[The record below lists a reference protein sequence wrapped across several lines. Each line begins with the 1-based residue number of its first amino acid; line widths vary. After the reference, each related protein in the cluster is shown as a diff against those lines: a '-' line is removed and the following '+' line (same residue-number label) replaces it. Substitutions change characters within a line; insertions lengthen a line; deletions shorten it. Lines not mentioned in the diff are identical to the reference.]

1 MQKNK
6 TAWNEPY
13 KIVTALDKGEIIKRL
28 ESKIGFKNH
37 WHSGLDRP
45 YLFYGIKTGDGKY
58 SVYIASHLMHNPLLP
73 KVVIEVFAD
82 SYGKGIVLFRVKPY
96 PMSWSFT
103 LAFGTGWF
111 IFTPLPVLLYAV
123 CLCLG
128 AFMYIK
134 DWGYVRQCV
143 GKWLEELM
151 DVRRETEG

>member
-1 MQKNK
+1 MKEYK
-6 TAWNEPY
+6 SSWNEPY
-13 KIVTALDKGEIIKRL
+13 KIVTVLDKGETIKRL
-28 ESKIGFKNH
+28 ESKIAFDYW
-37 WHSGLDRP
+37 WHEQG
-45 YLFYGIKTGDGKY
+45 YLFHGKKTKDGKY
-58 SVYIASHLMHNPLLP
+58 RVKVSSQKMRNPFLP

-82 SYGKGIVLFRVKPY
+82 SDGKGIVLFRVKPY

>member
-13 KIVTALDKGEIIKRL
+13 KIATALDKGETIKRL

-82 SYGKGIVLFRVKPY
+82 SYGKGIVLFRVKPIY
-96 PMSWSFT
+96 QALNFM
-103 LAFGTGWF
+103 LLFGTVIF
-111 IFTPLPVLLYAV
+111 ISERLPVLLYAV

-128 AFMYIK
+128 AFLHIN